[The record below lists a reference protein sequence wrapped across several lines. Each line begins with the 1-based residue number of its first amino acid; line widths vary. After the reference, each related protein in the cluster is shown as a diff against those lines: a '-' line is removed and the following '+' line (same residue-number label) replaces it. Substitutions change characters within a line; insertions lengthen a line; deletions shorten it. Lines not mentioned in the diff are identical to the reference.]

1 MFPSFSV
8 SDKPIHTLSLSNED
22 MNLCVWI
29 KTRTQLTG
37 NVLWT
42 WLTFSRGS
50 LKVYKHSSSN
60 VNITFVQSYVVFNN
74 VVKWLDE
81 NGMYTL
87 FVEGFLNVL
96 IIMGET
102 SVVSESSVES

>member
-1 MFPSFSV
+1 M
-8 SDKPIHTLSLSNED
+8 
-22 MNLCVWI
+22 
-29 KTRTQLTG
+29 
-37 NVLWT
+37 
-42 WLTFSRGS
+42 
-50 LKVYKHSSSN
+50 
-60 VNITFVQSYVVFNN
+60 VFNN